1 MSDERGVVH
10 TVSWR
15 DLCPWLIL
23 PRAFSTALNLPLL
36 FLAIVALLIT
46 PLGWR
51 VSEFVFQPVK
61 ELRAVATSQ
70 EFDANIALQN
80 VVGFNRNWPGGH
92 NVYNPLN
99 EGATPRGIVGSLWYT
114 LSEPAMA
121 FNYLTLSFRRLFDVS
136 LSLSQFAYFFFG
148 ALWTLLVWGFFGGAI
163 TRIAAVQLGREER
176 IGLVEAV
183 RFAARKLG
191 HYVAAPLAPLLLIAL
206 LTALI
211 VPVGWILKLDVGV
224 VLAGLIWF
232 LVLSA
237 SFIMAILLLGLL
249 FGWPL
254 MWGTI
259 STEGSDALDAVSRS
273 YSYVYQRPLHYLFY
287 AVVALLLGTLVWWLI
302 SWFSETVIALSFWS
316 ASWGVGRERLNE
328 IMTVLMAPPQGDLPP
343 EFMPQASGAQPGT
356 ALWIGTGLLAFWM
369 GLVRTIAAAVGFAFF
384 WCLTS
389 AVYLL
394 LRRDVDHTE
403 FDEVYV
409 EEEEERYGLPPLTID
424 KAGVPTVTPETSP
437 VSQATP
443 DSQGGNEAT
452 GGETS
457 GGEEIGSKENGGAS
471 DSSTP
476 PPLDNRSSDS
486 DSEDS
491 PPADDDAKLDN

>member
-1 MSDERGVVH
+1 MTDERGVVH

-23 PRAFSTALNLPLL
+23 PRAFGAALHLPLL
-36 FLAIVALLIT
+36 FLAIVALVIT

-51 VSEFVFQPVK
+51 VCEFVFQPVK
-61 ELRAVATSQ
+61 QSRADATPQ
-70 EFDANIALQN
+70 EFTNMPLEN
-80 VVGFNRNWPGGH
+80 VVAFNRSWPGVRP
-92 NVYNPLN
+92 VYNPLH
-99 EGATPRGIVGSLWYT
+99 EGTSPRGIVGSLWYMA
-114 LSEPAMA
+114 SEPVMA
-121 FNYLTLSFRRLFDVS
+121 FDYLTFSFRRLFDVS

-148 ALWTLLVWGFFGGAI
+148 GLWTLLVWGFFGGAI
-163 TRIAAVQLGREER
+163 TRMAAVQLGREER

-191 HYVAAPLAPLLLIAL
+191 HYVAAPLAPLLVIAL

-211 VPVGWILKLDVGV
+211 VPVGWILNLDVGV

-232 LVLSA
+232 LVLLA
-237 SFIMAILLLGLL
+237 SFIMAVLLLGLL

-273 YSYVYQRPLHYLFY
+273 YSYVYQRPLHYVFY
-287 AVVALLLGTLVWWLI
+287 GAVAVLLGTLVWWLI
-302 SWFSETVIALSFWS
+302 AWFSETVIALSFWS
-316 ASWGVGRERLNE
+316 ASWGVGKERLNE
-328 IMTVLMAPPQGDLPP
+328 IMTVLTAPPPGDVPP
-343 EFMPQASGAQPGT
+343 EFATQASGAETST
-356 ALWIGTGLLAFWM
+356 ALSIGAGLLAFWM

-394 LRRDVDHTE
+394 LRRDVDQTE

-409 EEEEERYGLPPLTID
+409 EEEEDRYGLPPLTID
-424 KAGVPTVTPETSP
+424 RAGVPTVAPEPAPDASPGGTTPGES
-437 VSQATP
+437 S
-443 DSQGGNEAT
+443 DGGNDPA
-452 GGETS
+452 
-457 GGEEIGSKENGGAS
+457 
-471 DSSTP
+471 TP
-476 PPLDNRSSDS
+476 PPLDGKSGDTLQ
-486 DSEDS
+486 DDT
-491 PPADDDAKLDN
+491 PPENDESQAGA